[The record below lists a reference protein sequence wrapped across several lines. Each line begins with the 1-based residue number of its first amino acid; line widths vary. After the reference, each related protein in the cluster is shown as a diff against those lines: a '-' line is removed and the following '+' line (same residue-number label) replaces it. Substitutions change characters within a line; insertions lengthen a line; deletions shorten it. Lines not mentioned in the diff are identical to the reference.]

1 MNLARTALAVS
12 TAAALLL
19 GGLPP
24 ALAAPSAPAEIVPAE
39 SAPAGPA
46 PTGTALPEALPPAG
60 APAALLDG
68 GSAGEAAPVPAA
80 ADAAGQAA
88 GQAAGPPG
96 AGEPAGAAAAGAH
109 PTTVEQIT
117 EAFKVVNDHRSQARR
132 APLVYNSALSRNA
145 QQWAETMARNGKELR
160 NPDPWA
166 GVPAGAVRMDQ
177 YYGRGEFT
185 GAFAGVDAVEALTHY
200 LLDFY
205 PRNGTDQFARDL
217 THLGIGVSHVA
228 TSGPGGPGW
237 ETYLTVY
244 FYAYPPGQSV
254 PGTSATPAGAF
265 VPPVST
271 PSYSVRGAIGT
282 KYHRLGGAAVLGE
295 PTMNERGGLIEGGA
309 YQAFRKGTRTT
320 TIYWAPANGALAVK
334 NYGSIGRKWVAA
346 GREHSYGLPVTD
358 ERPVTGGAYQVFRR
372 DGRSTMVMWSPATG
386 SRAIKQY
393 GAIGRAWKA
402 AGSERGWGFPVTDEY
417 RHGAEVR
424 QRFAKGYTAH
434 YAAGRTWVTR

>member
-19 GGLPP
+19 GGLPA
-24 ALAAPSAPAEIVPAE
+24 ALAAPSAPAGILPAE
-39 SAPAGPA
+39 SAPTGPA
-46 PTGTALPEALPPAG
+46 PAGAALSEDLPPAG
-60 APAALLDG
+60 APTALLDG

-80 ADAAGQAA
+80 ADGAGRAAGQAA
-88 GQAAGPPG
+88 GLAG
-96 AGEPAGAAAAGAH
+96 AGEPAAAAGAH

-228 TSGPGGPGW
+228 TSGPEGPGW

-244 FYAYPPGQSV
+244 FYAYPPGHSV

-271 PSYSVRGAIGT
+271 PSYGVRGAIGT

-295 PTMNERGGLIEGGA
+295 PTMNERGGLIEGGV
-309 YQAFRKGTRTT
+309 YQPFRKGTRTT

-372 DGRSTMVMWSPATG
+372 DGRSTTVMWSPATG